1 MKQRTL
7 PKSISCGKTFRNH
20 TALHTID
27 EVRHW
32 LCELGKELEERVLED
47 RKVNARLPQ
56 LLTVS
61 FYTPPEGLGKG
72 QAGNGPGQVKG
83 QDWQGGTSI
92 SRSCHLRKAMADC
105 MADDATLLVS
115 LNSLHAPP
123 TSCLLCLHSMFQQCE
138 FRLKIM
144 HDNLVTLCNCQQ
156 HARSRASWLN
166 LFLKEEGSAF
176 QCCGLLL

>member
-1 MKQRTL
+1 MQVKQRTL

-32 LCELGKELEERVLED
+32 LCELGKELEERVMED
-47 RKVNARLPQ
+47 RKANARLPQ

-72 QAGNGPGQVKG
+72 QAGNGPGQGKG

-92 SRSCHLRKAMADC
+92 SRSCHLRKATADC
-105 MADDATLLVS
+105 MAHDATLLVS
-115 LNSLHAPP
+115 LNALHAPS
-123 TSCLLCLHSMFQQCE
+123 TSCLPRSPSMRKHCE
-138 FRLKIM
+138 LDQIIV
-144 HDNLVTLCNCQQ
+144 HG
-156 HARSRASWLN
+156 RS
-166 LFLKEEGSAF
+166 
-176 QCCGLLL
+176 CYPV